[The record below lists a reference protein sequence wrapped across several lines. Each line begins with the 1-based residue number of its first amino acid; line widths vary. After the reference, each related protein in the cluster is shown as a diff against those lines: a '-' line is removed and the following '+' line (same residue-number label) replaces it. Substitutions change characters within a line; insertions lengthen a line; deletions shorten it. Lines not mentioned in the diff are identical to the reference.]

1 MIPDQH
7 DISLYIPF
15 GSSSLLFLIPFLY
28 SLLYSNPN
36 KRNILFTLWKYALL
50 LLTCISFSCN
60 YFTHI
65 PQFMI
70 CDYTIITVLSVI
82 YFLSFSRYTIPVL
95 LCLSY
100 FIEMIMKQTASTTVL
115 FSFLALNLF
124 AFTNFT
130 KVELGIGVTAFII
143 GIIVKLYRNTTCA
156 ITYPFYTT
164 IWHTC
169 CAVLL
174 VLASRSLMRISDSH
188 VSYISQLFNT
198 IKK

>member
-36 KRNILFTLWKYALL
+36 KQNILFTLWKYALL
-50 LLTCISFSCN
+50 LLTGISFSCN

-70 CDYTIITVLSVI
+70 CDYTIITILSVI
-82 YFLSFSRYTIPVL
+82 YFLSFSRYTIPSL

-100 FIEMIMKQTASTTVL
+100 FIEMAIKRTASTTVL
-115 FSFLALNLF
+115 FSFFTLNLF

-130 KVELGIGVTAFII
+130 KVEFYNGITAFCI
-143 GIIVKLYRNTTCA
+143 GIIVKLRRNNICV

-164 IWHTC
+164 IWHAS
-169 CAVLL
+169 CATLL

-198 IKK
+198 IKR